1 MVLRKF
7 ELEAKLKDDT
17 QLIQNGVLRNEHPF
31 DTSPEFH
38 NFLMACRRGD
48 LKRCQEL
55 ISEGININ
63 GKDAYDYTPLI
74 IASLCGH
81 YELVQLLLESGALAD
96 PDSFERERAVYN
108 ALNNKIRNLL
118 LSYDYSKTA
127 DPLQYWS
134 THITSLLSREIPPTS
149 DITLSAP
156 SEDFHLHKF
165 ILSARSPY
173 FRRKFA
179 EAPDTTTWKLSHN
192 IPVEAFRIVL
202 RYLYLGDLPRDFVTP
217 RSAVTE
223 EEVFKGIDKL
233 CKQLEIDK
241 LWEAVLSND
250 RRLARQRQQD
260 EVARAQ
266 GQISAFFRDTVLKHK
281 IEVDTRKADQVKWPQ
296 HNAIFAN
303 VLLQADEELP
313 EDDSASDNSAPD
325 NKDES
330 PTPNGGIPIGPAASC
345 SKPPTTFPKVKP
357 RRSVLYPA
365 HKPFLIRSPYFA
377 TMFAS
382 PFLESQPSDYL
393 HTIHVDCTPPVLEV
407 ILSYLYTETST
418 CPLEHALEL
427 LYASDMLLLDALKSK
442 AAVTIS
448 TLGSGN
454 TNALVDRTHHH
465 PDGSSSVQ
473 KVEQEPINV
482 YDVIHAA
489 WDLGVQR
496 LEEFGARYLASR
508 LEDYIDEPEFH
519 DLIQESASRL
529 KSREETDTIE
539 LLDDIRYYL
548 GERFRLRFE
557 GEGLEEMLDEEH
569 LQDEGEYEGL
579 DMEGPDVGLEEL
591 AMTMGEGDAGYVG
604 NGDEVIVEGVDRE
617 GDEDKRGENGEREGQ
632 GVVTL
637 DGVVVEDEF
646 ASDAVN
652 YHILVEKIDRMLEK
666 LKLDA

>member
-7 ELEAKLKDDT
+7 ELEAKLKDDN
-17 QLIQNGVLRNEHPF
+17 QLIQTGVLRNEHPF

-38 NFLMACRRGD
+38 DFLMACRRGD

-55 ISEGININ
+55 ISEGVNIN

-156 SEDFHLHKF
+156 TEDFRLHKF

-217 RSAVTE
+217 RSTVTE

-266 GQISAFFRDTVLKHK
+266 GQIASFFQGTVLKHK

-296 HNAIFAN
+296 HNAIFA
-303 VLLQADEELP
+303 D
-313 EDDSASDNSAPD
+313 
-325 NKDES
+325 
-330 PTPNGGIPIGPAASC
+330 
-345 SKPPTTFPKVKP
+345 KP
-357 RRSVLYPA
+357 RRSVLYPV

-382 PFLESQPSDYL
+382 PFLESQPSDNL
-393 HTIHVDCTPPVLEV
+393 HIIHVDCTPPVLEV
-407 ILSYLYTETST
+407 ILSYLYTEVST

-442 AAVTIS
+442 AAMTIS

-454 TNALVDRTHHH
+454 TNALSDRTHHH
-465 PDGSSSVQ
+465 QHTDTGVGDTPSLSQEGEKEEEV
-473 KVEQEPINV
+473 VVVVTEQEPINV

-489 WDLGVQR
+489 WDLSVQR
-496 LEEFGARYLASR
+496 LEEFCARYLASR
-508 LEDYIDEPEFH
+508 LEDYIDEQEFH
-519 DLIQESASRL
+519 DLIQESALRL
-529 KSREETDTIE
+529 KAREETDTIE

-557 GEGLEEMLDEEH
+557 GEGLEEMLDDEH
-569 LQDEGEYEGL
+569 LGDEGEGELEYQGL
-579 DMEGPDVGLEEL
+579 DLEGPDVGGDEGGKGVG
-591 AMTMGEGDAGYVG
+591 GEG
-604 NGDEVIVEGVDRE
+604 
-617 GDEDKRGENGEREGQ
+617 